1 MCNIII
7 KYSTNNIF
15 LTVLINNIK
24 IYSKS
29 SGTFLEY
36 KKGKRKI
43 SNLALLFLINNFL
56 NFFLL
61 NFKKKIFYILNIKI
75 FGCTLKRFIFLKKN
89 LNLFLSEFIF
99 FNLFFLH
106 KSTFTFNGCKLK
118 KINKKKRRK
127 KRRKQKFN

>member
-61 NFKKKIFYILNIKI
+61 NFKKKN
-75 FGCTLKRFIFLKKN
+75 FLYFKYKN
-89 LNLFLSEFIF
+89 FWLYF
-99 FNLFFLH
+99 
-106 KSTFTFNGCKLK
+106 K
-118 KINKKKRRK
+118 KIYFFKKKFK
-127 KRRKQKFN
+127 SFFIWIYFF